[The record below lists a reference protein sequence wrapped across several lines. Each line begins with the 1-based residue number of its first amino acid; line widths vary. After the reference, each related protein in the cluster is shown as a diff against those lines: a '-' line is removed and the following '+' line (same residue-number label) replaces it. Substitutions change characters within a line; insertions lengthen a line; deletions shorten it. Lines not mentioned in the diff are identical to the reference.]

1 MNTRQYSKQP
11 QFWTSFSLALLA
23 ASAFL
28 LIFILRSCT
37 KSDFIDSYKSY
48 LRCEKVLG
56 NVWEEGLMGPL
67 GPPFQ
72 SQQDNI
78 MVMLTTSAL
87 VLIVAVMDCLV
98 SNESDCTDG

>member
-1 MNTRQYSKQP
+1 MNTSQCSKQHQS

-28 LIFILRSCT
+28 LIFILASCS
-37 KSDFIDSYKSY
+37 KSDFIDSYNSY

-56 NVWEEGLMGPL
+56 NVWEEGLLGPL
-67 GPPFQ
+67 GPSFQ

-87 VLIVAVMDCLV
+87 VLIVAVMDYMI
-98 SNESDCTDG
+98 SN